1 MHRKFGKK
9 DVIFIGALLGIC
21 LIVLGVWYF
30 AGGKQGALV
39 VVTRE
44 GEVYGTYSL
53 TCSCTEALHLLNEEW
68 E

>member
-30 AGGKQGALV
+30 AGEKQGALV
-39 VVTRE
+39 VVTRG
-44 GEVYGTYSL
+44 GEVWNLFPVTAAD
-53 TCSCTEALHLLNEEW
+53 CKN
-68 E
+68 

>member
-1 MHRKFGKK
+1 M
-9 DVIFIGALLGIC
+9 IFIGVLLGIC

-30 AGGKQGALV
+30 AGGKQGASV

-53 TCSCTEALHLLNEEW
+53 SQPQTVKLKIPKEKPRMFW
-68 E
+68 

>member
-30 AGGKQGALV
+30 AGGKQGASV
-39 VVTRE
+39 VAPK
-44 GEVYGTYSL
+44 S
-53 TCSCTEALHLLNEEW
+53 
-68 E
+68 

>member
-30 AGGKQGALV
+30 AGGKQRALV

-44 GEVYGTYSL
+44 GV
-53 TCSCTEALHLLNEEW
+53 CIRKRFPRKMKALSVCRIVW
-68 E
+68 

>member
-44 GEVYGTYSL
+44 GEVYGTDRNL
-53 TCSCTEALHLLNEEW
+53 FPVTAADCKN
-68 E
+68 